1 MTLNL
6 TFFVPKIWPTLR
18 FFSSPSF
25 YDDSL
30 SHHKIQ
36 GLEWKTNKIQDWNVK
51 SQLTRNENKKKTLK
65 TKISKSTAHENKR
78 KKSVSYFLNLVFL
91 FLIYFNQ

>member
-78 KKSVSYFLNLVFL
+78 KKVCFL
-91 FLIYFNQ
+91 FLEFGLLIFNLF